1 MKAKKTEPQQ
11 QTKEV
16 TQSSNQPSVGDL
28 TFYDGRSLTQEDV
41 DIFEAVFNKGIKNVL
56 LKRSQLDFP
65 FFPKSIT
72 KCIEIATAK
81 ELQGLPES
89 SHVVSSKDE
98 LLREAEKAGHTTSL
112 SCHITNAED
121 FYETVAKTSVS
132 QCPYIFI
139 ELQDDTNIP
148 LELIIAKTQ
157 SRNSSIVKK
166 VSTVEQGEVALGI
179 MEVGVHGFMLS
190 SKSLEEISQLGR
202 WIVSQRIRKMEL
214 KTAVVKGIS
223 YIGDGYR
230 SCIDTTTLMTK
241 KEGMI
246 VGSTSRGGLLVCSE
260 THFLP
265 YMNLRPFR
273 VNAGA
278 VHSYVWGPEKAEYL
292 TDLKCGSR
300 VLCVD
305 TKGNA
310 RVASVGRMK
319 TEVRPL
325 LLIEATI
332 DGYDVNTILQDDW
345 HVRVM
350 GADGEAKNITDLKPG
365 DQLLGAMFD
374 PGRHVGIQIKES
386 IEEK

>member
-1 MKAKKTEPQQ
+1 MKVKKNETGKQATEIS
-11 QTKEV
+11 
-16 TQSSNQPSVGDL
+16 QSSDQTSVGDL
-28 TFYDGRSLTQEDV
+28 IFYDGRSLTEKDV
-41 DIFEAVFNKGIKNVL
+41 DIFEAVFNKGIRNFL
-56 LKRSQLDFP
+56 LKRSQVDFP

-72 KCIEIATAK
+72 KYIEIETI
-81 ELQGLPES
+81 EDLQGLPEA
-89 SHVVSSKDE
+89 SHVVSSKDKI
-98 LLREAEKAGHTTSL
+98 LRKAEKSGHTTSL
-112 SCHITNAED
+112 YCHITNAED
-121 FYETVAKTSVS
+121 FYETVAKTSIS
-132 QCPYIFI
+132 RCPYIFI
-139 ELQDDTNIP
+139 ELKDDTNIP
-148 LELIIAKTQ
+148 LELIIAKNQ
-157 SRNSSIVKK
+157 SRKSTIVKK
-166 VSTVEQGEVALGI
+166 VSTVEQGKVALGI
-179 MEVGVHGFMLS
+179 MEVGVHGFMLAN
-190 SKSLEEISQLGR
+190 KNLEEISELGQ
-202 WIVSQRIRKMEL
+202 WVASQGAQKMEL
-214 KTAVVKGIS
+214 KPAVVKGIS

-292 TDLKCGSR
+292 SDLKCGSR

-310 RVASVGRMK
+310 RVASIGRMK

-325 LLIEATI
+325 LLIEAVI
-332 DGYDVNTILQDDW
+332 EGHEINTILQDDW

-350 GADGEAKNITDLKPG
+350 GVDGEAKNITDLKPG
-365 DQLLGAMFD
+365 DQLLGAMFE
-374 PGRHVGIQIKES
+374 PGRHVGIQIAES